1 MLGRYRSK
9 KCLWAKRYER
19 PLDLTTSSLSCPGLA
34 HKGGSTKILERNK
47 YYLSLL
53 TLVLVVVCAAARAE
67 FVADGVR
74 LTPLTDD
81 GKSIALSWAYHG
93 DLIALIRE
101 VHDSQSQLLIINSD
115 GSEEQAVSAVGNPFF
130 AEWSWTGRKLSYEF
144 SNADEGESQG
154 GVYIYDVAS
163 KRSLAVSAPY
173 IEDAMDEDDGPFW
186 SADDRYVAYQV
197 RPGPSETRQVWV
209 ADVKTGKNWWILPE
223 RGQANEQRWSPSI
236 PPKICLLIEA
246 SGGEYD
252 AATVDPDGRN
262 LVLLTDIGAQD
273 VEVDEPRWSPT
284 GEWIAFTS
292 DIDMTQSEREL
303 EREDCWIARP
313 DGSEARNLT
322 KATSAATEEQL
333 ELDEPFWSWDGRWIL
348 FEGKRLDNQGND
360 ISTFY
365 LIDPI
370 NGGYEPIMTS
380 YPRRTGEYDDFESAK
395 WSYDSTKI
403 AFVSQRST
411 VKNWGPDAEF
421 ERDRRV
427 LSLYDVRQRKSEDI
441 LILDEELDRKK
452 IVAKS
457 DREDIGDISWSPDNR
472 SILLTIA
479 TIVSDEDDILQPDVY
494 RLDLP
499 ERLIDA
505 SASQHI
511 GPPMGRESALARQ
524 SSAPDRTPVQE
535 PAVRVPAD
543 RTGFVTEL
551 VKPLHMTIQE
561 AVASLSPSYGEYF
574 TLNPSRNL
582 LLFKGPPEV
591 LAELRSDLR
600 LIDTP
605 APHILVDL
613 LAVELSDEANRMLGL
628 DWTYVEGHFGLFQPV
643 GKAIR
648 TFPHVGTGE
657 DYRVG
662 FPSGA
667 LDSLATVPGVGQ
679 SFYQGVGRLP
689 REFFVRLNT
698 LVRRGEGTIL
708 ANPRT
713 VAMSGKESL
722 IQIRKTLNYF
732 FNEGFDVSGRPIVKK
747 SDISADTEGRIL
759 PTLLDDGK
767 IHLVVDVKVGSFTFT
782 QDAGLPELTTRQ
794 STTEVTVQE
803 GQTLVLGGLRQQ
815 EMASSTTKVPILGDL
830 PLISPLFKREE
841 KEIRNTVLTIFITP
855 QVMGPDNLAPEWL
868 QLDPEDHKLVPIM
881 GEKRNKTKNENQ

>member
-1 MLGRYRSK
+1 MIRNRDYLLLLVGLIVLIAGR
-9 KCLWAKRYER
+9 
-19 PLDLTTSSLSCPGLA
+19 PMQ
-34 HKGGSTKILERNK
+34 
-47 YYLSLL
+47 
-53 TLVLVVVCAAARAE
+53 AE
-67 FVADGVR
+67 YIADGVT

-81 GKSIALSWAYHG
+81 GKSIALSWSYHG
-93 DLIALIRE
+93 DLIAFIRE
-101 VHDSQSQLLIINSD
+101 VHDSQAQLLIMNSD
-115 GSEEQAVSAVGNPFF
+115 GTSEQEVSPVGYPFF

-144 SNADEGESQG
+144 SNADDEQSQG
-154 GVYIYDVAS
+154 GVYIYDVPT
-163 KRSLAVSAPY
+163 KRSIQVSAPY
-173 IEDAMDEDDGPFW
+173 VQDAMDEDDGPYW

-209 ADVKTGKNWWILPE
+209 ADVRTGKNWRILPE
-223 RGQANEQRWSPSI
+223 RGQANEQRWSPSL
-236 PPKICLLIEA
+236 PPKIVLLIEA

-303 EREDCWIARP
+303 EREDCWIVRP
-313 DGSEARNLT
+313 DGSQARNLT

-333 ELDEPFWSWDGRWIL
+333 DIDEPFWSWDGRWIL
-348 FEGKRLDNQGND
+348 LEGKRFDNQGND
-360 ISTFY
+360 IATYY

-380 YPRRTGEYDDFESAK
+380 HPRQTGQYDDFESAK

-403 AFVSQRST
+403 AVVSERST

-427 LSLYDVRQRKSEDI
+427 LTIYDVRRRKAEDI

-452 IVAKS
+452 IVADS
-457 DREDIGDISWSPDNR
+457 DREDTGDIWWSPDSR

-479 TIVSDEDDILQPDVY
+479 TIVSDEDDILRPDVY

-499 ERLIDA
+499 QRLIEPA
-505 SASQHI
+505 ASQNI
-511 GPPMGRESALARQ
+511 GPPMGRESAAAQQPSEPPEAPSEARLPTSRQ
-524 SSAPDRTPVQE
+524 LPAEPD
-535 PAVRVPAD
+535 
-543 RTGFVTEL
+543 GSVTEI
-551 VKPLHMTIQE
+551 VRPLHMTIQE
-561 AVASLSPSYGEYF
+561 AVDSLSVSYGQYF
-574 TLNPSRNL
+574 TLNAARNL

-591 LAELRSDLR
+591 LASLRSDLN

-613 LAVELSDEANRMLGL
+613 LAVELSDEATRMLGL
-628 DWTYVEGHFGLFQPV
+628 DWTYVEGHFGLFQPEGRAV
-643 GKAIR
+643 QV
-648 TFPHVGTGE
+648 FPHVGPGE

-667 LDSLATVPGVGQ
+667 LDSLATMPGVGQ

-698 LVRRGEGTIL
+698 LVKDGEGTIL

-747 SDISADTEGRIL
+747 SDISADTEGRIV
-759 PTLLDDGK
+759 PTLLHDGK
-767 IHLVVDVKVGSFTFT
+767 IHLLVDVKVGSFTFT

-794 STTEVTVQE
+794 STTVVTVQQ

-815 EMASSTTKVPILGDL
+815 EMSSSVTKVPILGDL
-830 PLISPLFKREE
+830 PLISPLFKRQETE
-841 KEIRNTVLTIFITP
+841 VRNTVLTIFITP
-855 QVMGPDNLAPEWL
+855 QIMRPDNPTPEWL
-868 QLDPEDHKLVPIM
+868 KLNAEDYRLVPIM
-881 GEKRNKTKNENQ
+881 DDASHPFRRKKSEPNDVQQALDALLKSVEE